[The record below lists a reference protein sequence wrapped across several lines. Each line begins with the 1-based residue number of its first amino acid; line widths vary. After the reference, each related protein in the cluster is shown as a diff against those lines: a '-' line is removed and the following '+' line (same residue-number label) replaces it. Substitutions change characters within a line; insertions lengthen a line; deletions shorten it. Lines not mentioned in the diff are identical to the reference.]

1 MNQGKIMNIY
11 LLRQLCL
18 TILSGKSLNETK
30 AQHNVA
36 RSTVIRY
43 KKKLRDAKIMSYSS
57 LLALNDDEFIRA
69 MYGAKA
75 VVEKKPSK
83 TTVHIGKDN
92 PNHTKKDLYDADF
105 KAYAKRYAEEHNV
118 KKSDIYVDY
127 VKDAT
132 AHGKSYLKDTAF
144 RVRLNAQIA
153 LIKGPNVTMHREHA
167 YGDELQLDWCG
178 DLFDIRGEDN
188 KAIPYGVMVLTW
200 AASCYVY
207 AVFVP
212 NQTTKSTVEGLISAF
227 TYFNCLP
234 KQLVIDNAKQMVTKH
249 AKGREAVL
257 NPSFDLFMRK
267 CGVPVNANNPHLPN
281 EKSQVEQA
289 VNLVQTRV
297 LTRMRGKF
305 LLLEEAN
312 LMLTKLVEEY
322 INEAS
327 FRGNKDTPRVSL
339 FNTYEKPAARK
350 LERALPTYVE
360 HIPNL
365 VVNKDYHVK
374 IHDNYYSV
382 PFIYAGKTVDVSIEG
397 SMIKIYLKNSMIES
411 HVLRT
416 TNGAYITKPNN
427 MPKNHQAVFQKELK
441 YPDPESIFKV
451 AETLS
456 GDLLSFCKSLL
467 NNGSFQ
473 ESKKGCIYMINRYL
487 RHPNDRLLYD
497 SALQSIM
504 HDSELKYL
512 NTYVFDKALKEL
524 KQYRDSH
531 DGEFPVQTSLDF
543 GKSENTSVTYSSAT
557 AFVRSSEELLKSH
570 QRKAEAKAKATENVV
585 EDLEKLL
592 D

>member
-1 MNQGKIMNIY
+1 
-11 LLRQLCL
+11 
-18 TILSGKSLNETK
+18 
-30 AQHNVA
+30 
-36 RSTVIRY
+36 
-43 KKKLRDAKIMSYSS
+43 
-57 LLALNDDEFIRA
+57 
-69 MYGAKA
+69 
-75 VVEKKPSK
+75 
-83 TTVHIGKDN
+83 
-92 PNHTKKDLYDADF
+92 
-105 KAYAKRYAEEHNV
+105 
-118 KKSDIYVDY
+118 
-127 VKDAT
+127 
-132 AHGKSYLKDTAF
+132 
-144 RVRLNAQIA
+144 
-153 LIKGPNVTMHREHA
+153 
-167 YGDELQLDWCG
+167 
-178 DLFDIRGEDN
+178 
-188 KAIPYGVMVLTW
+188 
-200 AASCYVY
+200 
-207 AVFVP
+207 
-212 NQTTKSTVEGLISAF
+212 
-227 TYFNCLP
+227 
-234 KQLVIDNAKQMVTKH
+234 
-249 AKGREAVL
+249 
-257 NPSFDLFMRK
+257 
-267 CGVPVNANNPHLPN
+267 
-281 EKSQVEQA
+281 
-289 VNLVQTRV
+289 
-297 LTRMRGKF
+297 
-305 LLLEEAN
+305 
-312 LMLTKLVEEY
+312 MLTKLDEEY

-339 FNTYEKPAARK
+339 FNTYEKPVARK

-416 TNGAYITKPNN
+416 TNGAYITKSNN

-441 YPDPESIFKV
+441 YPNPESICKV

-487 RHPNDRLLYD
+487 HHPNDRLLYD

-512 NTYVFDKALKEL
+512 NTYVFDRALKEL

-543 GKSENTSVTYSSAT
+543 GKSENTSVTDSSAT